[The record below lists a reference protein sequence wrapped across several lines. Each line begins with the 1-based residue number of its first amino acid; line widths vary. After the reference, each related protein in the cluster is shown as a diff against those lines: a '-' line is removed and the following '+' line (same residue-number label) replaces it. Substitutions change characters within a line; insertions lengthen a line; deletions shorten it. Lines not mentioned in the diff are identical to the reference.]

1 MTDLEALEEMGVL
14 VLEEALQW
22 AWPVSGIEGESQLI
36 EELSNI
42 GDFIFIRDIADLVF
56 WVHVIYRLDR
66 KSVV

>member
-56 WVHVIYRLDR
+56 WVHVIYRQ
-66 KSVV
+66 